1 MQVLWAIIGERARKC
16 VPYSRVAGIITT
28 LSLRDLAEEQPRKN
42 FQLWRINSL
51 LQKCQRETL
60 PLFPS
65 SFVLMSLEKLIVSF
79 FPAWSRY
86 ARNWR
91 FILLEPAVHSRTR
104 VFVILSRKKERD
116 ERKKIERIEWNRRE
130 LLGER
135 EVRKMVF
142 ANCKRS
148 ETNAG

>member
-91 FILLEPAVHSRTR
+91 FILLEPAASYTSFRN
-104 VFVILSRKKERD
+104 FVAEERD